1 MFIWLSC
8 LVQFCYM
15 QALLTIT
22 KLKNHQVSTR
32 KIISIVIKYKKP
44 IQDNKMS
51 HMMVLCIYINIY
63 IYTHY
68 IHSVVVQDFV
78 SGRACCVNQY
88 HYESLSV
95 HATGKTWYKILYQH
109 TMYVISLSNISIK
122 TNFKQITR
130 VELKFVQYSQ
140 GDYILC
146 MTSRYLFRSFTNAR
160 IVCFV
165 SHSND
170 MTSSQS
176 SSAENVSCNI
186 TPFFYHHSVV
196 MQHLVSDRLLSLI
209 SKENVHNVR

>member
-15 QALLTIT
+15 PAVLTIT

-78 SGRACCVNQY
+78 SGRACCVNHD
-88 HYESLSV
+88 HYESLLRQVVMLLV
-95 HATGKTWYKILYQH
+95 HATGKTWYKFLYQH

-122 TNFKQITR
+122 TNFKQLTR

-146 MTSRYLFRSFTNAR
+146 MMSRYFF
-160 IVCFV
+160 
-165 SHSND
+165 
-170 MTSSQS
+170 
-176 SSAENVSCNI
+176 
-186 TPFFYHHSVV
+186 PFFHQCHVTVFCLTFQWYDV
-196 MQHLVSDRLLSLI
+196 M
-209 SKENVHNVR
+209 SK